1 MWVQIPVG
9 SSPILRPSD
18 RLVRPCK
25 QIHCRASVNRAETT
39 VGWSPGQLCLSN
51 LDNMKIK
58 CSYETVIN
66 LADCSECGETN
77 LSTKYGD
84 QDTEAGPVC
93 YLCHQRL
100 TATEQREGARPSE
113 AR

>member
-39 VGWSPGQLCLSN
+39 VGWSPGQFCLSN

-58 CSYETVIN
+58 CSYKVTQYLGNCSKCNEPN
-66 LADCSECGETN
+66 LAII
-77 LSTKYGD
+77 YGD
-84 QDTEAGPVC
+84 QIIDGEPVC
-93 YLCHQRL
+93 VTCQINL